1 MIKAKGLIHG
11 ITRASCDMSLGFGL
25 LTIVICDF
33 LFTKSGLIVN
43 VLSPSPSPYFA
54 LCAHVMPPW
63 KPNSRHTTLT
73 SLMFTSSSQTVPHVL
88 SCSTSKRP
96 SCASRAKLPA
106 KRTLTAGARV
116 ALRWED
122 VVRRG
127 SARAGQ
133 ERNSSSRTREL
144 KQRVRVIVTVS
155 RESAGKCWNSRM
167 QFDLFLAN

>member
-1 MIKAKGLIHG
+1 MNSCFCESFDCLI
-11 ITRASCDMSLGFGL
+11 
-25 LTIVICDF
+25 
-33 LFTKSGLIVN
+33 TKSDLMVN

-63 KPNSRHTTLT
+63 NPNSRHTTLT

-127 SARAGQ
+127 SERAGQ
-133 ERNSSSRTREL
+133 ERDRSSSSSRTREL
-144 KQRVRVIVTVS
+144 KQRVQVIVTVW
-155 RESAGKCWNSRM
+155 RGSAGTCWNSTI
-167 QFDLFLAN
+167 QFDLLLAN